1 MQQELPFY
9 RSKTFHRKK
18 IMVMF
23 YSRVPGTFIFDG
35 KAGVSYGVLFGILW
49 TESTEPP

>member
-1 MQQELPFY
+1 MRQNFLSIEVRHFIV
-9 RSKTFHRKK
+9 KNHGD
-18 IMVMF
+18 V

-35 KAGVSYGVLFGILW
+35 KAGVSYGVLFRILW